1 MRLHTEEPH
10 RRLLEG
16 AIGHHLVGA
25 PFHGTNAHTALVV
38 LAEADQAHISAGT
51 QHGDELEAAVDVV
64 VEVDEDGC
72 RVGHLAARHHL
83 DVGTP
88 GEGRSEPA
96 GEHQVAGHQG
106 HVGGRHRSH
115 HRSAAADIR
124 EAAGTLRPKESIA
137 KLEKEMAITTVGIVG
152 AGLMGSGIA
161 EVCARSGLR
170 TRVAEAGAD
179 ALEAGRRRVERS
191 LDRGRQGGKLSG
203 DDVEK
208 ISGRL
213 SFSTDLEELSDCDMV
228 VEAIVERLADKKE
241 LFGKLDRIVPEH
253 SILSTNTSSLPI
265 IEIARATNRPDRVIG
280 THFFNPAP
288 VMKLL
293 EVVRTIATSD
303 ETLEET
309 RALGETLGKRVIV
322 AQDRGGFIVNL
333 LLIPFLN
340 NAVRLYESGFA
351 TKEDIDEGM
360 KLGCGH
366 PMGPLQ
372 LLDYIGLD
380 TALFVCDALYEEYA
394 IRDYAAP
401 PLLKRMVAAG
411 YLGRKSGRGFY
422 EYDAAR

>member
-1 MRLHTEEPH
+1 M
-10 RRLLEG
+10 
-16 AIGHHLVGA
+16 
-25 PFHGTNAHTALVV
+25 
-38 LAEADQAHISAGT
+38 
-51 QHGDELEAAVDVV
+51 
-64 VEVDEDGC
+64 
-72 RVGHLAARHHL
+72 
-83 DVGTP
+83 
-88 GEGRSEPA
+88 
-96 GEHQVAGHQG
+96 
-106 HVGGRHRSH
+106 
-115 HRSAAADIR
+115 DI
-124 EAAGTLRPKESIA
+124 K
-137 KLEKEMAITTVGIVG
+137 TVGVVG

-170 TRVAEAGAD
+170 TKVAEAGAE
-179 ALEAGRRRVERS
+179 ALAAGRRRVEKS
-191 LDRGRQGGKLSG
+191 LERGLHGGKLSEE
-203 DDVEK
+203 DVETVAD
-208 ISGRL
+208 RL
-213 SFSTDLEELSDCDMV
+213 SFSNDLDELADCDIV
-228 VEAIVERLADKKE
+228 VEAIVERLPDKVA
-241 LFGKLDRIVPEH
+241 LFGTLDRIVQDH
-253 SILSTNTSSLPI
+253 AILSSNTSSLPI
-265 IEIARATNRPDRVIG
+265 MEIARATHRPDRVIG

-303 ETLEET
+303 QTLEET
-309 RALGETLGKRVIV
+309 RTLGERLGKRVIV

-340 NAVRLYESGFA
+340 SAVRLYESGFA

-380 TALFVCDALYEEYA
+380 TAHFVCDALYEEYA

-422 EYDAAR
+422 EYAREQTR